1 MAGARTSGNRKAG
14 SRQAEARKNIESSRK
29 AGIKL
34 A

>member
-1 MAGARTSGNRKAG
+1 MTGARTKGNRKAG